1 MKPELPAPT
10 RETGNA
16 EDGRK
21 ADALHPP
28 RSAHRVRRRPLR
40 LFHLTTLVAAVALT
54 LVISPA
60 LMTLIMKP
68 ASGWGRREQLAY
80 MTSLALTFWTPILAL
95 IALVGDRSRLRR
107 VGRSY
112 GLSAVFAAASAILL
126 LFVRGLNSGV
136 LGYLRGYR
144 VFPWLPESLFSY
156 PAMRIVREAP
166 AGAAAAVV
174 AVWLILGLTGA
185 GRKPSDWFDC
195 FCFLFG
201 LLWVLWCLLGH
212 DFMVQIPWLS

>member
-1 MKPELPAPT
+1 MQPELPERN

-16 EDGRK
+16 EDGTRSE
-21 ADALHPP
+21 ALHPP
-28 RSAHRVRRRPLR
+28 RPAQRVRRRPLR
-40 LFHLTTLVAAVALT
+40 LFHLMTLVAALALS
-54 LVISPA
+54 LAISPA

-80 MTSLALTFWTPILAL
+80 MTSLAMTLWTPILAL

-107 VGRSY
+107 AGRSY

-126 LFVRGLNSGV
+126 LLFRGLNSGV
-136 LGYLRGYR
+136 LGSLRGYR
-144 VFPWLPESLFSY
+144 AFPWFPESLFSY

-166 AGAAAAVV
+166 AGAASAVI

-185 GRKPSDWFDC
+185 GRRPSVWFDR

-201 LLWVLWCLLGH
+201 LFWVLWCLLGH
-212 DFMVQIPWLS
+212 DFMVTIPWLS